1 MNVKSKHLFAN
12 AIRVFLIIMGLTIPP
27 GLWSQTASQGYL
39 VDQRTQWVAIITD
52 PALIKMFVDDC
63 YIVEDTVS
71 RIEIMDAN
79 NNGFTKG
86 DLIKIFPSEEIYWM
100 DDPSQRIQ
108 NEMNKWKFQANCNL
122 SYEHRVT
129 PEMME
134 SRRDRKAEH
143 SILASFIRALNR
155 NYKDWPLKAWIMRD
169 STGINFE
176 MWGYS
181 DVALEY
187 APPPPA
193 GYDIVNIYRV
203 LADTLYIPKR

>member
-1 MNVKSKHLFAN
+1 MKMKSKHLSGR
-12 AIRVFLIIMGLTIPP
+12 AIHVFLTIIGLTIPA
-27 GLWSQTASQGYL
+27 GLWSQPANQGYI
-39 VDQRTQWVAIITD
+39 VDQRSQWVAIITD
-52 PALIKMFVDDC
+52 PALVKMFVDDC
-63 YIVEDTVS
+63 YIVEDTVT

-86 DLIKIFPSEEIYWM
+86 DLIKTFPSEEIYWM

-108 NEMNKWKFQANCNL
+108 TEMNKWKFQANCNL
-122 SYEHRVT
+122 SYEHKVT

-134 SRRDRKAEH
+134 SRRDRRAEH
-143 SILASFIRALNR
+143 SILASFIKALDR

-181 DVALEY
+181 DLALEY
-187 APPPPA
+187 TPPPPV

-203 LADTLYIPKR
+203 LADTLYIPKK